1 MFCPTAHQNI
11 DTATYANVTGTE
23 AEYLRSSDLMSS
35 TSYLPID
42 SFSVGDSY
50 YKFIHPVIV
59 NHEPSAQ
66 GWRCYINE
74 LTNYVGFGDTEEA
87 ALKEL
92 KINIHAG
99 FQQLSKKRPFE
110 MSEQDQTKW
119 RELVNVVDLLDYKI
133 TTPVVVREIGCVSY
147 QKISHPA
154 RIKWLSGKNYFID
167 PDKVPGELMS
177 CAPGQWIEAVVKRDP
192 LTYRE
197 IEIES
202 ITKISYRLPTDAE
215 LKKFWEEMP
224 EADLEDADT
233 TW

>member
-1 MFCPTAHQNI
+1 MFCPTAHQII
-11 DTATYANVTGTE
+11 DTATYANITSPETVISE
-23 AEYLRSSDLMSS
+23 DISSSLRFQMDCFK
-35 TSYLPID
+35 I
-42 SFSVGDSY
+42 GDSY

-59 NHEPSAQ
+59 NHEPSVR
-66 GWRCYINE
+66 GWMCYINE
-74 LTNYVGFGDTEEA
+74 LTNYVGFGDTEQA

-92 KINIHAG
+92 KINIHAD

-110 MSEQDQTKW
+110 MSEQNQTKW
-119 RELVNVVDLLDYKI
+119 RELVNMIDLLDYKT

-147 QKISHPA
+147 QKISRPA

-177 CAPGQWIEAVVKRDP
+177 CGPSQWIEAVVKRDP

-215 LKKFWEEMP
+215 LEKFWEEMP
-224 EADLEDADT
+224 EANLEDADMS
-233 TW
+233 W